1 MGLGTDRPAAIVH
14 TELLPCD
21 HGRATLLGRIWR
33 PGAVS
38 GPSIVL
44 IENGE
49 VFDITAAHPLMA
61 EILNSENPS
70 ALVKAVCNREHIGS
84 ALEVFENTLA
94 PPAESN
100 APRFLAPADLQ
111 CLKACGVTFV
121 DSLLERV
128 IEEHCGGEA
137 ARAVDVRREIE
148 SQIGDELR
156 SIRPGTA
163 EAEALLG
170 VLRARGIRSQYL
182 EVGLGR
188 QVEVFTKAQPLS
200 AVGVGAG
207 IGLHRE
213 SMWNNPEPELVL
225 AINAAGKIVGCTL
238 GNDVN
243 LRDFEGRSALLL
255 GVAKDNNASC
265 AIGPFIRLLDENFDI
280 DHLRNLSVD
289 LCIEGADGFL
299 VQGRSNM
306 AAISRDVEDLAS
318 QVIGPHHQ
326 YPDGLMLFTGTMFV
340 PTGDRGKAGAGFTHK
355 QGDVVRIHSPRLGTL
370 TNHVGYSDQLEPW
383 SFGATHLIRNL
394 AARGYL

>member
-1 MGLGTDRPAAIVH
+1 MKSSDLQ
-14 TELLPCD
+14 LLPDD
-21 HGRATLLGRIWR
+21 HERATLLGRIWR
-33 PGAVS
+33 PGATA

-44 IENGE
+44 IEKGE
-49 VFDITAAHPLMA
+49 VFDITAAHPLMT

-70 ALVKAVCNREHIGS
+70 VLARTARGREHVGS
-84 ALEVFENTLA
+84 AIELMENTLA
-94 PPAESN
+94 PRPESKR
-100 APRFLAPADLQ
+100 PYLLAPADLQ
-111 CLKACGVTFV
+111 SLKACGVTFV
-121 DSLLERV
+121 SSLLERV

-137 ARAVDVRREIE
+137 ARAGEVRREIE

-163 EAEALLG
+163 EAQALKT
-170 VLRARGIRSQYL
+170 VLQARDLWSQYL

-188 QVEVFTKAQPLS
+188 HVEIFTKSQPLS
-200 AVGVGAG
+200 AVGTGAE

-213 SMWNNPEPELVL
+213 SVWNNPEPEVVL
-225 AINAAGKIVGCTL
+225 AISAAGKIIGCTL

-255 GVAKDNNASC
+255 GMAKDNNASC
-265 AIGPFIRLLDENFDI
+265 AIGPFIRLLDENFDLN
-280 DHLRNLSVD
+280 HLRNLSVSLSID
-289 LCIEGADGFL
+289 GADGFSL
-299 VQGRSNM
+299 NGRSDL

-340 PTGDRGKAGAGFTHK
+340 PTSDRGAAGAGFTHK
-355 QGDVVRIHSPRLGTL
+355 QGDVVRIHSPQLGTL
-370 TNHVGYSDQLEPW
+370 MNRVGYSDQIEPW
-383 SFGATHLIRNL
+383 SFGATHLMRNL